1 MLSALLG
8 AQVVLVHKF
17 KCNLQVD
24 LCLPNSPFSSVAV
37 PKQKCSRVD
46 IEHLIKMPKNNNCRS
61 RIEWIL
67 LGLGNLGLLKWKENI
82 CKSLPD
88 GPNTTLKF

>member
-24 LCLPNSPFSSVAV
+24 LCLPNSPLSSVAV
-37 PKQKCSRVD
+37 PKQTCSGVD
-46 IEHLIKMPKNNNCRS
+46 IEHLIKMPKTTTADH
-61 RIEWIL
+61 
-67 LGLGNLGLLKWKENI
+67 GLSGFSWV
-82 CKSLPD
+82 
-88 GPNTTLKF
+88 